1 MNFMVFHIFTKLFDV
16 PEPWDLEDVLVPRVA
31 VWVSRQYLWTISAV
45 SLDYLGSISGL
56 SPQYLWTISAL
67 SLDQLVRWLIGVGPL
82 AGRMAG
88 QQIAYVYSVNHG
100 AMGQLNK
107 KTKTITV
114 SGRAG
119 LIQACCVH
127 SCVRWMYSGTYDFK
141 DFWKIS
147 MLYWFTM
154 NSMLFFIFAGF
165 SMYFHEFVNL

>member
-1 MNFMVFHIFTKLFDV
+1 MYFKVFENILSIILAMCTLKCSKAYF
-16 PEPWDLEDVLVPRVA
+16 
-31 VWVSRQYLWTISAV
+31 
-45 SLDYLGSISGL
+45 SLLG
-56 SPQYLWTISAL
+56 QYLWTISAL
-67 SLDQLVRWLIGVGPL
+67 SLDQLIRWLIGVGPL

-141 DFWKIS
+141 DF
-147 MLYWFTM
+147 
-154 NSMLFFIFAGF
+154 
-165 SMYFHEFVNL
+165 

>member
-1 MNFMVFHIFTKLFDV
+1 MLSI
-16 PEPWDLEDVLVPRVA
+16 DL
-31 VWVSRQYLWTISAV
+31 QYLWI
-45 SLDYLGSISGL
+45 
-56 SPQYLWTISAL
+56 ISAL
-67 SLDQLVRWLIGVGPL
+67 FLDQLVRWLIGVGPL

-141 DFWKIS
+141 DF
-147 MLYWFTM
+147 
-154 NSMLFFIFAGF
+154 
-165 SMYFHEFVNL
+165 